1 MSQSFLIG
9 NIKGP
14 KGDTGA
20 AGPTGPQ
27 GPQGEQGIQGEKG
40 KAFAIAKVYS
50 SVAAMDLDYNNAAI
64 KVGDFVMISTADPD
78 DLENARLY
86 VKGATS
92 YEFISDFSGPTGPQ
106 GPQGVKGDTGAT
118 GPKGEQGPPGEI
130 TNLSAQPIT
139 FTDASAV
146 ADLASGDSLAA
157 LFGQTSKNFKSHTHT
172 QFPEN
177 VTFKKDIQIEDAEL
191 ETLWASVF
199 GSGGVAPRLIDYI
212 YPLGS
217 VLAFTK
223 DVDPNQIYT
232 HQTWERFAKGR
243 TLVGVDESDAD
254 FEIAEKIGGEKE
266 HKLTVSEMP
275 GHEGHLYSNSGAAQ
289 GGTAKY
295 YLSRDKMNTYGSSG
309 RGWVDHSG
317 GEMHPAGFTRGGSN
331 AHNNLQPYVTVY
343 YWKRTA

>member
-106 GPQGVKGDTGAT
+106 RSARELKAIP
-118 GPKGEQGPPGEI
+118 EQRVQKESRALREKSRICLRSQSHLRMLLLWRIWRAEI
-130 TNLSAQPIT
+130 HWRRCLDRRRRI
-139 FTDASAV
+139 
-146 ADLASGDSLAA
+146 
-157 LFGQTSKNFKSHTHT
+157 SK
-172 QFPEN
+172 
-177 VTFKKDIQIEDAEL
+177 VT
-191 ETLWASVF
+191 
-199 GSGGVAPRLIDYI
+199 
-212 YPLGS
+212 
-217 VLAFTK
+217 
-223 DVDPNQIYT
+223 
-232 HQTWERFAKGR
+232 R
-243 TLVGVDESDAD
+243 TC
-254 FEIAEKIGGEKE
+254 
-266 HKLTVSEMP
+266 
-275 GHEGHLYSNSGAAQ
+275 
-289 GGTAKY
+289 
-295 YLSRDKMNTYGSSG
+295 SS
-309 RGWVDHSG
+309 
-317 GEMHPAGFTRGGSN
+317 
-331 AHNNLQPYVTVY
+331 Q
-343 YWKRTA
+343 RT

>member
-64 KVGDFVMISTADPD
+64 KVGDFVMISTADPN

-86 VKGATS
+86 VKGAAS
-92 YEFISDFSGPTGPQ
+92 YEFITDFSGPTGPQ

-139 FTDASAV
+139 FTDASVV
-146 ADLASGDSLAA
+146 ADLASGDSLAE
-157 LFGQTSKNFKSHTHT
+157 LLGQTSKNFKSHTHT

-177 VTFKKDIQIEDAEL
+177 VTFKKDIQIEDTEL

-199 GSGGVAPRLIDYI
+199 GSGG
-212 YPLGS
+212 
-217 VLAFTK
+217 
-223 DVDPNQIYT
+223 
-232 HQTWERFAKGR
+232 
-243 TLVGVDESDAD
+243 
-254 FEIAEKIGGEKE
+254 
-266 HKLTVSEMP
+266 
-275 GHEGHLYSNSGAAQ
+275 
-289 GGTAKY
+289 
-295 YLSRDKMNTYGSSG
+295 GSS
-309 RGWVDHSG
+309 
-317 GEMHPAGFTRGGSN
+317 
-331 AHNNLQPYVTVY
+331 
-343 YWKRTA
+343 

>member
-14 KGDTGA
+14 KGDTGV

-27 GPQGEQGIQGEKG
+27 GPQGERGIQGEKG

-86 VKGATS
+86 VKGAAS
-92 YEFISDFSGPTGPQ
+92 YEFITDFSGPTGPQ

-139 FTDASAV
+139 FTDASVV
-146 ADLASGDSLAA
+146 ADLASGDSLAE
-157 LFGQTSKNFKSHTHT
+157 LLGQTSKNFKSHTHT

-217 VLAFTK
+217 VLAFAK

-243 TLVGVDESDAD
+243 TLVGVTK
-254 FEIAEKIGGEKE
+254 FKTVGKTGGEKT
-266 HKLTVSEMP
+266 HKLTMEELPKGRPRILAYNTS
-275 GHEGHLYSNSGAAQ
+275 GSDYSVSGADLAFQ
-289 GGTAKY
+289 
-295 YLSRDKMNTYGSSG
+295 YGSG
-309 RGWVDHSG
+309 LKGYTG
-317 GEMHPAGFTRGGSN
+317 YGMYLGSDTP
-331 AHNNLQPYVTVY
+331 HNNLQPYITVY

>member
-64 KVGDFVMISTADPD
+64 KVGDFVMISTADPN

-139 FTDASAV
+139 FTDASVV

-157 LFGQTSKNFKSHTHT
+157 LFGQASKNFKSHTHT

-217 VLAFTK
+217 VLAFAK

-243 TLVGVDESDAD
+243 TLVGVNESDTD
-254 FEIAEKIGGEKE
+254 FKTVGKTGGEKT
-266 HKLTVSEMP
+266 HKLTMEELP
-275 GHEGHLYSNSGAAQ
+275 KGRPRILAYSTSGSDYSASGADLAFH
-289 GGTAKY
+289 
-295 YLSRDKMNTYGSSG
+295 YGSG
-309 RGWVDHSG
+309 LKGYTG
-317 GEMHPAGFTRGGSN
+317 YGMYLGSDTP
-331 AHNNLQPYVTVY
+331 HNNLQPYVTVY